1 MLPQIETIWRL
12 TRNMPP
18 EKQAL
23 FNQLFSEIEHANHH
37 ENSTAPVAVPQL
49 EFKFNSKTSTNYYEP
64 RWFTSNGQIQQK

>member
-23 FNQLFSEIEHANHH
+23 FAQLFSEIEHVNNHQD
-37 ENSTAPVAVPQL
+37 SPSPPAAPQL
-49 EFKFNSKTSTNYYEP
+49 EFRFNQNQSNYYEP
-64 RWFTSNGQIQQK
+64 KWFYNSTNGHVQ